1 MNTNVF
7 QTPWRALLCSMAA
20 AAMLMAGVGC
30 GSPDPTATP
39 APTATATP
47 VPPVSIATP
56 VAGGNGG
63 QLFGEW
69 VLLSFVEGG
78 SSVPVIA
85 GTEITAT
92 FSADGEVSGNGGC
105 NGYQGS
111 YAAGEGSISFGAVA
125 ITEIGC
131 SEPEGILE
139 QETRFVVTF
148 TQAETYRFADGNLA
162 LEVGSG
168 RELVFAPAPG

>member
-1 MNTNVF
+1 MGKF
-7 QTPWRALLCSMAA
+7 Q
-20 AAMLMAGVGC
+20 
-30 GSPDPTATP
+30 
-39 APTATATP
+39 ATA
-47 VPPVSIATP
+47 A
-56 VAGGNGG
+56 
-63 QLFGEW
+63 
-69 VLLSFVEGG
+69 
-78 SSVPVIA
+78 
-85 GTEITAT
+85 
-92 FSADGEVSGNGGC
+92 C
-105 NGYQGS
+105 NRYQGS

-162 LEVGSG
+162 LEVGPG